1 VPQMICGLFL
11 SMLILPVAGASEAR
25 AQEDTQQAVL
35 KDLQSPDWHIRYDAL
50 ERLKSISPNELEP
63 RLRDKLIQL
72 LAAEARRRKD
82 RVDGK
87 ITLEEYLPP
96 GASPMAFAD
105 YYQSLIDVTTSLH
118 DERALPML
126 IDYVSQDGT
135 ETNDQLAA
143 YGRLILKPVFA
154 RLAESRNELVQG
166 AMADILAH
174 VLIKDREHQLTH
186 ELSDGDRASIQ
197 TALRPLLASS
207 NMSTRF
213 HAAFALALLPDRSEA
228 SRVKDIFLDRLS
240 DPSPGARLATLRK
253 VRELEDSSFVPL
265 DKVKELA
272 ESDNFQVDL
281 RDPTLRARYLTQY
294 PIRRLASQV
303 LERFSKKRGGKKD

>member
-1 VPQMICGLFL
+1 
-11 SMLILPVAGASEAR
+11 
-25 AQEDTQQAVL
+25 
-35 KDLQSPDWHIRYDAL
+35 
-50 ERLKSISPNELEP
+50 
-63 RLRDKLIQL
+63 
-72 LAAEARRRKD
+72 
-82 RVDGK
+82 
-87 ITLEEYLPP
+87 
-96 GASPMAFAD
+96 
-105 YYQSLIDVTTSLH
+105 
-118 DERALPML
+118 
-126 IDYVSQDGT
+126 
-135 ETNDQLAA
+135 
-143 YGRLILKPVFA
+143 
-154 RLAESRNELVQG
+154 
-166 AMADILAH
+166 
-174 VLIKDREHQLTH
+174 
-186 ELSDGDRASIQ
+186 
-197 TALRPLLASS
+197 
-207 NMSTRF
+207 MSTRF